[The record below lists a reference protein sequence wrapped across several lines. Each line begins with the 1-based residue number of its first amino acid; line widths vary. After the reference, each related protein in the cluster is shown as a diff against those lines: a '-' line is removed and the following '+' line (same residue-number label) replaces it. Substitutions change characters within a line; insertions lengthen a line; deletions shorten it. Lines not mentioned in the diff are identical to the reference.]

1 MDQIKRMFAERF
13 ANWDITLPAENIR
26 QRTAGHIEKKGWL
39 IQYCFGH
46 DENGEYLDYC
56 ASHRMTDDEHI
67 RLCADGSQ
75 IELAALGGL
84 YLTSTD
90 PIEAKR
96 LKEEYFESNRIIS
109 EVLVTKGFNLFT
121 INMQLQAGLV
131 DSE

>member
-1 MDQIKRMFAERF
+1 
-13 ANWDITLPAENIR
+13 
-26 QRTAGHIEKKGWL
+26 
-39 IQYCFGH
+39 
-46 DENGEYLDYC
+46 
-56 ASHRMTDDEHI
+56 MTDDEHI